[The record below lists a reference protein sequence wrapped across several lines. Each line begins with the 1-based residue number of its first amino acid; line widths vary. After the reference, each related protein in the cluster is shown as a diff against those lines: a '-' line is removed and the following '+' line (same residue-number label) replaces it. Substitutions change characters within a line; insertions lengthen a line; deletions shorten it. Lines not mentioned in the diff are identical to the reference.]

1 MIKIENITL
10 QIASKFLL
18 ENSSAQIDDGEKV
31 GILGAN
37 GCGKTTLFKTLKGE
51 REVSKGEI
59 IIPTRNIKS
68 FAEQEIE
75 DKDLNKTILDYVLGK
90 DTRLKELREKEKN
103 SSPHELAEIYEE
115 LKIIEADSAEARIAE
130 ILIGLGFSQE
140 DMQRKVKDFSGGW
153 QMRLNLAGALFK
165 YSDILFLDEPT
176 NHLDIEAI
184 IWLEDYLKRYTK
196 TLLVI
201 SHDRDFL
208 NNICSS
214 IIHFEDK
221 KLVTYK
227 GNYDSFLRQ
236 YNQKIELTTKAI
248 EKQNQ
253 KIAHLQ
259 SYIDRFRYKASK
271 AKQAQSRIKMLEK
284 MDDIAEIKEQKDEHF
299 NFPEIKVL
307 PSPLIKTENVSVG
320 YDNKVVLKKINLYLN
335 QDDRVALLGKNG
347 NGKST
352 LVKMLSG
359 NLNIFDGKIIKSPKL
374 KIGYFHQKQ
383 TEILP
388 LEQTPT
394 EYILSLSPQMQE
406 KDIRSHL
413 AYFGL
418 EKEKGITKIKSLSG
432 GEKTRLLF
440 ASMTLNKP
448 ELLIFDEPTNH
459 LDMKGRKAL
468 ANAINL
474 YNGAIIIISHDF
486 YLLKLVADTLWLV
499 DNQTCKAYD
508 GSLEDY
514 RNFLLKKEPE
524 TKKISQSIDK
534 NNNKNNKESRKERLK
549 LREIENKITQNEQ
562 RKSKITDKFASQ
574 LTTQEIIELQKELKT
589 IEDEI
594 KALEDKWF
602 ELQEDK

>member
-1 MIKIENITL
+1 M
-10 QIASKFLL
+10 
-18 ENSSAQIDDGEKV
+18 
-31 GILGAN
+31 
-37 GCGKTTLFKTLKGE
+37 
-51 REVSKGEI
+51 
-59 IIPTRNIKS
+59 
-68 FAEQEIE
+68 
-75 DKDLNKTILDYVLGK
+75 LGK

-284 MDDIAEIKEQKDEHF
+284 MDDIAEIKKQKDEHF